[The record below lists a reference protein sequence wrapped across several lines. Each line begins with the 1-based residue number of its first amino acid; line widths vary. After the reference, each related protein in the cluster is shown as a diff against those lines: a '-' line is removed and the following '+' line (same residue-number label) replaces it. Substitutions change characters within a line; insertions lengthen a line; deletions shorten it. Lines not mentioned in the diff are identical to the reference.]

1 MTCSKSFLEIK
12 GVLVLSVASTKVWMP
27 IGGEEKFI
35 FVMRWAVSY
44 GFLFC
49 ISPVV
54 IILASTELRTQS
66 LTRLACYCCKRNFD
80 TAPAAASVSL
90 PPFTPRPVLVK
101 TNIPLRMR
109 KLTSLGTLDI
119 DDDNDVEADIET
131 VNMEDLERTGGVI
144 SSQINTGA
152 SPLSPNFHLTQFKTK
167 SHLQSAKIQ
176 PTPRIKGFASLSN
189 NGFLVV
195 QKFSFLFK
203 VGGF

>member
-1 MTCSKSFLEIK
+1 MCSNSFLEIK

-54 IILASTELRTQS
+54 IILASTELRAQS
-66 LTRLACYCCKRNFD
+66 LTRLACFCCQTNFD
-80 TAPAAASVSL
+80 TAPAASVSL

-119 DDDNDVEADIET
+119 DEDNDVEADIET
-131 VNMEDLERTGGVI
+131 VNMEDLERTGGII
-144 SSQINTGA
+144 SSQITTGA
-152 SPLSPNFHLTQFKTK
+152 SPLSPNFHLTQFKSK

-189 NGFLVV
+189 NGFLVA
-195 QKFSFLFK
+195 QNSYFLWLK
-203 VGGF
+203 N